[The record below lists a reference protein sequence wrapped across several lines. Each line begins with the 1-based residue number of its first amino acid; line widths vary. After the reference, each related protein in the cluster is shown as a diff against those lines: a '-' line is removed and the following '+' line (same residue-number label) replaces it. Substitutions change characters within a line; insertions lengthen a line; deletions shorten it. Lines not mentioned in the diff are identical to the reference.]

1 MIMSSSERRKDPR
14 ADNNIPLKISS
25 EDFDIVTESKNLSC
39 SGAYCLVDKPLE
51 PMTKLK
57 IQLLL
62 PMKQKNKTIVKKI
75 SCCGVV
81 VRSQPQEGEK
91 NFSTAIYFNDI
102 KDKDK
107 KVLSQYVDVV
117 LKNKISLGN

>member
-1 MIMSSSERRKDPR
+1 MSSNERRRDPR
-14 ADNNIPLKISS
+14 VDNNVPVKISS
-25 EDFDIVTESKNLSC
+25 EDFDVVTESKNLSS

-62 PMKQKNKTIVKKI
+62 PVKQKNKTIVKKI

-81 VRSQPQEGEK
+81 VRSQPQEDK
-91 NFSTAIYFNDI
+91 KCFSTAIYFNDI

-107 KVLSQYVDVV
+107 KVITQYIDVL
-117 LKNKISLGN
+117 LKNKISTNN